1 MVITGR
7 IFLLLNKSQLNLF
20 LEEAFTVIMRT
31 SSVSS
36 THLDVCA
43 VVLGQQCMRHNANA
57 NNILFIMMSRY
68 TIYVILG

>member
-7 IFLLLNKSQLNLF
+7 IVLLLNKSQLNLF
-20 LEEAFTVIMRT
+20 LQEAFTVIMRT

-43 VVLGQQCMRHNANA
+43 VVLGQQCMRHNASS